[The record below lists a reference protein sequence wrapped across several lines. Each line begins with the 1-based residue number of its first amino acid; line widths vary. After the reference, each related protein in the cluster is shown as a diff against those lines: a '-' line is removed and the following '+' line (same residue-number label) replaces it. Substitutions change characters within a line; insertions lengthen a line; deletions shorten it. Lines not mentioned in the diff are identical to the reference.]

1 MTMGVKIQKTAYYL
15 PEKVLNSEKLQELF
29 PDFDI
34 NKVENKIGIKSR
46 HISSETQTSI
56 DLAYEASLKVLE
68 NSNISEIDFVIL
80 CTQTPDYILPTGACI
95 LQNRLGLSSSTGALD
110 FNLGCSG
117 YVYGLAICKGLL
129 TAGIATKI
137 LFVTSD
143 TYTKYIHENDKGNR
157 SIFGD
162 GATATIISDNKEN
175 KENKIGQFV
184 LGTDGSGYD
193 KLIIKNGAGKNKFE
207 QTPEMKYYGDGNQYN
222 DNCIYMNGP
231 EIFNFTI
238 NNIPKL
244 ISDILIKNQLKK
256 EDIDYFIFH
265 QANKF
270 MLDYL
275 RRKVGIPSDK
285 FHLNLK
291 TTGNTVS
298 STIPIAIVQAL
309 NNGNIKKGDKVLLA
323 GFGVG
328 LSWGA
333 TIIEI

>member
-1 MTMGVKIQKTAYYL
+1 MGAKIQKTAHYL
-15 PEKVLNSEKLQELF
+15 PEKVLDSKGLKELF
-29 PDFDI
+29 PDFDS

-46 HISSETQTSI
+46 HISSDTQTSL
-56 DLAYEASLKVLE
+56 DLAFEASLKVLE
-68 NSNISEIDFVIL
+68 ESNISEIDFVIL

-95 LQNRLGLSSSTGALD
+95 LQERLGLSSSIGALD

-129 TAGIATKI
+129 AAGIATKI

-143 TYTKYIHENDKGNR
+143 TYSKYIHEMDKGNR

-162 GATATIISDNKEN
+162 GATANIINSDKED
-175 KENKIGQFV
+175 KIGQFV

-193 KLIIKNGAGKNKFE
+193 KLIIKNGAGKNKLE
-207 QTPEMKYYGDGNQYN
+207 QKPEKKYYGDGNQYN

-244 ISDILIKNQLKK
+244 ISDTLMKNRLKK
-256 EDIDYFIFH
+256 EDVDYFIFH

-270 MLDYL
+270 MLEYL
-275 RRKVGIPSDK
+275 RKKVGIPSEK
-285 FHLNLK
+285 FHLNLE

-298 STIPIAIVQAL
+298 SAIPIALEQAL
-309 NNGNIKKGDKVLLA
+309 KDGKIRKGNKVLLA

>member
-1 MTMGVKIQKTAYYL
+1 MGAKIQKTACYL
-15 PEKVLNSEKLQELF
+15 PEKFLDSKKLQELF
-29 PDFDI
+29 PDFDK

-46 HISSETQTSI
+46 HISGETQTSL

-68 NSNISEIDFVIL
+68 KSNISEINFVIL

-95 LQNRLGLSSSTGALD
+95 LQDRLGLSSSTGALD

-117 YVYGLAICKGLL
+117 YVYGLAICKGFLA
-129 TAGIATKI
+129 AGIATKI

-143 TYTKYIHENDKGNR
+143 TYSKYIHEKDKGNR

-162 GATATIISDNKEN
+162 GATATIISEDQED
-175 KENKIGQFV
+175 KIGKFV

-193 KLIIKNGAGKNKFE
+193 KLIIKNGAGKNKME
-207 QTPEMKYYGDGNQYN
+207 QKPEMKYYGDGNQYN

-244 ISDILIKNQLKK
+244 ISDTLIKNQIKK
-256 EDIDYFIFH
+256 EDVDYFIFH

-275 RRKVGIPSDK
+275 RRKVGIPLEK
-285 FHLNLK
+285 FHLNLE

-298 STIPIAIVQAL
+298 STIPIAIEQAL
-309 NNGNIKKGDKVLLA
+309 KDGKIKKGNKVLLA

>member
-1 MTMGVKIQKTAYYL
+1 MGAKIENIAYYL
-15 PEKVLNSEKLQELF
+15 PEGKLDSAALKEIF

-34 NKVENKIGIKSR
+34 NKIEDKVGIKSR
-46 HISSETQTSI
+46 HIAGEKETSL
-56 DLAYEASLKVLE
+56 DLAYKASLNVIE
-68 NSNISEIDFVIL
+68 RSGTNDIDFIIL

-95 LQNRLGLSSSTGALD
+95 LQDRLGLPSSIGALD

-117 YVYGLAICKGLL
+117 YVYGLAMCKGFLE
-129 TAGIATKI
+129 ASIASKI
-137 LFVTSD
+137 LFVTAD
-143 TYTKYIHENDKGNR
+143 TYTKYIHKKDKGNR

-162 GATATIISDNKEN
+162 AATATIITKDEKD
-175 KENKIGQFV
+175 KLGQFN
-184 LGTDGSGYD
+184 LGSDGSGFD
-193 KLIIKNGAGKNKFE
+193 KLIIKNGGGKNEFDEKAE
-207 QTPEMKYYGDGNQYN
+207 IKNYGDGNQFT

-244 ISDILIKNQLKK
+244 ISDTLKANKLKK
-256 EDIDYFIFH
+256 EDVDYFVFH

-270 MLDYL
+270 MLNYL
-275 RRKVGIPSDK
+275 RRKIGIPLEK
-285 FHLNLK
+285 FHIDLEK
-291 TTGNTVS
+291 TGNTVS
-298 STIPIAIVQAL
+298 STIPIALHQAL
-309 NNGNIKKGDKVLLA
+309 ENEKIKKGNKVLLA